1 MYIIKEDNSIEM
13 VRGDSADFDI
23 YLPLYEEVLDPT
35 GNPKENG
42 YYERVNNSYVR
53 SSDTTVNPNKT
64 YYILEGEYTLE
75 EGDVLLFTVK
85 KNTKTDEV
93 IFQKSGQHIEI
104 LPADTEAL
112 PYGKY
117 VYDVELTYASGFRD
131 TVIRP
136 KELKLTDEVTF
147 PHE

>member
-1 MYIIKEDNSIEM
+1 MYIIHDDNSIEM

-23 YLPLYEEVLDPT
+23 YLPIKNEQGE
-35 GNPKENG
+35 
-42 YYERVNNSYVR
+42 
-53 SSDTTVNPNKT
+53 
-64 YYILEGEYTLE
+64 IIGEYTLQ

-93 IFQKSGQHIEI
+93 IFQKSGQHVEI
-104 LPADTEAL
+104 LPSDTELL

-136 KELKLTDEVTF
+136 KDLRLTDETTF
-147 PHE
+147 HGR

>member
-1 MYIIKEDNSIEM
+1 MYIIHDDNRFEI
-13 VRGDSADFDI
+13 VRGDSADFDV
-23 YLPLYEEVLDPT
+23 YLPIKDEEGQIID
-35 GNPKENG
+35 E
-42 YYERVNNSYVR
+42 
-53 SSDTTVNPNKT
+53 
-64 YYILEGEYTLE
+64 YILQ

-85 KNTKTDEV
+85 KNTKTEDI

-104 LPADTEAL
+104 FPEDTESL
-112 PYGKY
+112 SYGKY

-136 KELKLTDEVTF
+136 TEFKITDEVTY

>member
-23 YLPLYEEVLDPT
+23 YLPIKDEE
-35 GNPKENG
+35 GQ
-42 YYERVNNSYVR
+42 
-53 SSDTTVNPNKT
+53 
-64 YYILEGEYTLE
+64 IIGEYTLE

-93 IFQKSGQHIEI
+93 IFQKSGQHVEI
-104 LPADTEAL
+104 LPEDTETL

-147 PHE
+147 PHEL

>member
-23 YLPLYEEVLDPT
+23 YLPIRDEQGE
-35 GNPKENG
+35 
-42 YYERVNNSYVR
+42 
-53 SSDTTVNPNKT
+53 
-64 YYILEGEYTLE
+64 IIGEYELQP
-75 EGDVLLFTVK
+75 GDVLLFTVK
-85 KNTKTDEV
+85 KNTNTDDI
-93 IFQKSGQHIEI
+93 IFQKSGQHVEI
-104 LPADTEAL
+104 LPEDTETL

-136 KELKLTDEVTF
+136 KKLTLTDEATF
-147 PHE
+147 HGR